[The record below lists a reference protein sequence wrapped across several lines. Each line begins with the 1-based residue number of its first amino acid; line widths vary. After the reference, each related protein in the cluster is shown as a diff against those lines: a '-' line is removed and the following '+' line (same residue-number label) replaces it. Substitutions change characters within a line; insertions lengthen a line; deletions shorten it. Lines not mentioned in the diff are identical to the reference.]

1 MRKTL
6 LAACVLSSFVASV
19 GAQSSEG
26 GSYMPKGLRPFVGVG
41 YTWGGDT
48 ILPVTV
54 TVQNSSTQYH
64 EDISAGAGLDLRLG
78 LSQRLGDLPLSLQVA
93 AAYHNDQTNGIE
105 GSKYRFRRLPIEA
118 TLLWHATDRA
128 RIGFGVR
135 KATNATFK
143 IDNGRFIDGNGN
155 ELTGQQGKYALKAS
169 LGYIIEGEYAVTPSW
184 SLKGRFVFESYRYRS
199 YPDVEKVDAEHFGI
213 QSVWYTN

>member
-6 LAACVLSSFVASV
+6 LAACLLPTFIATA
-19 GAQSSEG
+19 GAQTTDSS
-26 GSYMPKGLRPFVGVG
+26 YLPKGLRPFIGVG
-41 YTWGGDT
+41 FTSGGDT

-64 EDISAGAGLDLRLG
+64 EDISAGGGLDLRVG
-78 LSQRLGDLPLSLQVA
+78 LSQRLGDLPWTVQVA
-93 AAYHNDQTNGIE
+93 AAYHNDQSNGIE

-118 TLLWHATDRA
+118 TLLWHATDRV

-143 IDNGRFIDGNGN
+143 IDNGHGIDGNGD
-155 ELTGQQGKYALKAS
+155 EFSGEYRKYALKAS
-169 LGYIIEGEYAVTPSW
+169 TGIILEGEYAVTPGW
-184 SLKGRFVFESYRYRS
+184 SLKGRYVFESFRFRD
-199 YPDVEKVDAEHFGI
+199 YPQAEKVDAEHLGI
-213 QSVWYTN
+213 QSVWYLP